1 MVGSNAAWLRARLRP
16 RMGRR
21 MTGLL
26 LSIFVMGMCVAV
38 FKLTGVGT
46 SPCSCMNLGISRRL
60 GISFGTWQLLLNA
73 VLLLIVLRFSP
84 EKISIGTLVNMVLV
98 GYIAEL
104 FMHLLGGFIPPEGLP
119 ARTLAVVFALTLAA
133 YLVSASIYLAADLG
147 CAPYDAV
154 PMIIAAHTG
163 RVSYRAIRMA
173 WDVAAL
179 GIGFALGETVGIATL
194 ITGFCLGPAITA
206 IGARVRGWFEDA

>member
-1 MVGSNAAWLRARLRP
+1 
-16 RMGRR
+16 
-21 MTGLL
+21 
-26 LSIFVMGMCVAV
+26 
-38 FKLTGVGT
+38 
-46 SPCSCMNLGISRRL
+46 
-60 GISFGTWQLLLNA
+60 
-73 VLLLIVLRFSP
+73 
-84 EKISIGTLVNMVLV
+84 MVLV

-104 FMHLLGGFIPPEGLP
+104 FMYLLGGLIPPEGLP
-119 ARTLAVVFALTLAA
+119 AGTLAVVFALTLAA

>member
-16 RMGRR
+16 RMARR

-73 VLLLIVLRFSP
+73 VLLLIVLRFAP
-84 EKISIGTLVNMVLV
+84 EKISLGTLVNMGFV

-104 FMHLLGGFIPPEGLP
+104 FMYLLGGLIPETGLP
-119 ARTLAVVFALTLAA
+119 AGTLALVFALTLAA

>member
-1 MVGSNAAWLRARLRP
+1 MALQYASWVRSRLRP

-21 MTGLL
+21 VAGLL
-26 LSIFVMGMCVAV
+26 LSIVVMGLCVAV

-46 SPCSCMNLGISRRL
+46 SPCSCMNLGISRAL

-73 VLLLIVLRFSP
+73 ALLLIVLRFAP
-84 EKISIGTLVNMVLV
+84 EKISLGTLVNMVFV

-104 FMHLLGGFIPPEGLP
+104 FMHLLGGLIPPEGLP
-119 ARTLAVVFALTLAA
+119 PLTLAVVFALTLAA

-154 PMIIAAHTG
+154 PMILAAHTK
-163 RVSYRAIRMA
+163 RLTYRAIRVV

-179 GIGFALGETVGIATL
+179 SIGFALGETVGIATL

-206 IGARVRGWFEDA
+206 VGARVRGWFEDA

>member
-16 RMGRR
+16 RMARR

-104 FMHLLGGFIPPEGLP
+104 FMYLLGGLIPPEGLP
-119 ARTLAVVFALTLAA
+119 AGTLAVVFALTLAA

>member
-60 GISFGTWQLLLNA
+60 GISFGTWQLLLNTA
-73 VLLLIVLRFSP
+73 LLLIVLRYAP

-104 FMHLLGGFIPPEGLP
+104 FMHLLGGLIPPEGLP
-119 ARTLAVVFALTLAA
+119 AGTLALVFALTLAA

>member
-1 MVGSNAAWLRARLRP
+1 M
-16 RMGRR
+16 
-21 MTGLL
+21 
-26 LSIFVMGMCVAV
+26 
-38 FKLTGVGT
+38 
-46 SPCSCMNLGISRRL
+46 
-60 GISFGTWQLLLNA
+60 
-73 VLLLIVLRFSP
+73 
-84 EKISIGTLVNMVLV
+84 
-98 GYIAEL
+98 Y
-104 FMHLLGGFIPPEGLP
+104 LLGGLIPETGLP
-119 ARTLAVVFALTLAA
+119 AGTLALVFALTLAA

-173 WDVAAL
+173 WDDAAL
-179 GIGFALGETVGIATL
+179 GIGFARGETVGIATL

>member
-1 MVGSNAAWLRARLRP
+1 MEIRNAAWVRVRLRP

-21 MTGLL
+21 VVALFG
-26 LSIFVMGMCVAV
+26 SIFMMGFCVAV
-38 FKLTGVGT
+38 FKLIGAGT
-46 SPCSCMNLGISRRL
+46 DPCSCMNLGISGRL
-60 GISFGTWQLLLNA
+60 GISFGTWQLMLNIA
-73 VLLLIVLRFSP
+73 LLLIVMRFAP
-84 EKISIGTLVNMVLV
+84 EKISLGTLVNMVFV

-104 FMHLLGGFIPPEGLP
+104 FMHLLGGLIPPEGLP
-119 ARTLAVVFALTLAA
+119 PLTLAVVFALTLAA

-154 PMIIAAHTG
+154 PMILAAHTK
-163 RVSYRAIRMA
+163 RLTYRAIRVV

-179 GIGFALGETVGIATL
+179 SIGFALGETVGIATL

-206 IGARVRGWFEDA
+206 VGARVRGWFEDA

>member
-1 MVGSNAAWLRARLRP
+1 MDLKNAPWMRARLRP
-16 RMGRR
+16 KMAKR
-21 MTGLL
+21 LAAL
-26 LSIFVMGMCVAV
+26 VLSILVMGFCVAV

-60 GISFGTWQLLLNA
+60 GISFGTWQLLLNTA
-73 VLLLIVLRFSP
+73 LLLIVLRYAP

-104 FMHLLGGFIPPEGLP
+104 FMYLLGGLIPETGLP
-119 ARTLAVVFALTLAA
+119 AGTLALVFALTLAA

>member
-16 RMGRR
+16 RMARR

-84 EKISIGTLVNMVLV
+84 EKISIGTLVNMGFV

-104 FMHLLGGFIPPEGLP
+104 FMYLLGGLIPETGLP
-119 ARTLAVVFALTLAA
+119 AGTLALVFALTLAA

>member
-1 MVGSNAAWLRARLRP
+1 MALQDASWVRSRLRP

-21 MTGLL
+21 VAGLL
-26 LSIFVMGMCVAV
+26 LSIVVMGLCVAV

-60 GISFGTWQLLLNA
+60 GISFGTWQLMLNTA
-73 VLLLIVLRFSP
+73 LLLIVLRYAP

-104 FMHLLGGFIPPEGLP
+104 FMHLLGGLIPSEGLP
-119 ARTLAVVFALTLAA
+119 ALTLAVVFALTLAA
-133 YLVSASIYLAADLG
+133 YLVSASIYLAVDLG

-163 RVSYRAIRMA
+163 RVSYRAVRMA
-173 WDVAAL
+173 WDIGSL
-179 GIGFALGETVGIATL
+179 SIGFALGETVGIATL

-206 IGARVRGWFEDA
+206 VGARVRGWFEDA

>member
-104 FMHLLGGFIPPEGLP
+104 FMHLLGGLIPPEGLP
-119 ARTLAVVFALTLAA
+119 ARTLAVVFARTLAA

-154 PMIIAAHTG
+154 PMILAAHTK
-163 RVSYRAIRMA
+163 RLSYRAIRVV

-179 GIGFALGETVGIATL
+179 SIGFALGETVGIATL
-194 ITGFCLGPAITA
+194 ITGFGLGPASPA

>member
-1 MVGSNAAWLRARLRP
+1 MDVKHAAWVRARLRP

-21 MTGLL
+21 MAGLL
-26 LSIFVMGMCVAV
+26 LSILVMGLCVAV

-60 GISFGTWQLLLNA
+60 GISFGTWQLMLNTA
-73 VLLLIVLRFSP
+73 LLLIVLRFAP

-104 FMHLLGGFIPPEGLP
+104 FMHLLGGLIPPEGLP
-119 ARTLAVVFALTLAA
+119 ALTLAVVFALTLAA
-133 YLVSASIYLAADLG
+133 YLVSASIYLVVDLG

-163 RVSYRAIRMA
+163 RVSYRAVRMV
-173 WDVAAL
+173 WDIGSL
-179 GIGFALGETVGIATL
+179 SIGFALGETVVIATL
-194 ITGFCLGPAITA
+194 ITGYCLGPAITA
-206 IGARVRGWFEDA
+206 VGARVRGWFEDA

>member
-16 RMGRR
+16 RMARR

-73 VLLLIVLRFSP
+73 ALLLIVLRYAP

-104 FMHLLGGFIPPEGLP
+104 FMHLLGGLIPPEGLP
-119 ARTLAVVFALTLAA
+119 AGTLALVFALTLAA

>member
-1 MVGSNAAWLRARLRP
+1 MEIKNAAWVRVRLRP

-21 MTGLL
+21 VVALFG
-26 LSIFVMGMCVAV
+26 SIFMMGFCVAV
-38 FKLTGVGT
+38 FKLIGAGT
-46 SPCSCMNLGISRRL
+46 DPCSCMNLGISGRL
-60 GISFGTWQLLLNA
+60 GISFGTWQLTLNIA
-73 VLLLIVLRFSP
+73 LLLIVMRFAP
-84 EKISIGTLVNMVLV
+84 EKISLGTLVNMVFV
-98 GYIAEL
+98 GYVAEL
-104 FMHLLGGFIPPEGLP
+104 FMYLLGGLIPETGLS
-119 ARTLAVVFALTLAA
+119 LAA
-133 YLVSASIYLAADLG
+133 RVIIFVPAIALFLLVASIYMTVDLG

>member
-16 RMGRR
+16 RMARR

-73 VLLLIVLRFSP
+73 VLLLIMLRFSP

-104 FMHLLGGFIPPEGLP
+104 FMHLLGGLIPPEGLP

-133 YLVSASIYLAADLG
+133 YLVYASIYLAADLG

>member
-104 FMHLLGGFIPPEGLP
+104 FMHLLGGLIPPEGLP

-133 YLVSASIYLAADLG
+133 YLVSASLYLAADLG

>member
-16 RMGRR
+16 RMARR

-104 FMHLLGGFIPPEGLP
+104 FMHLLGGLIPPEGLP

-133 YLVSASIYLAADLG
+133 YLVSASIYLAADLD